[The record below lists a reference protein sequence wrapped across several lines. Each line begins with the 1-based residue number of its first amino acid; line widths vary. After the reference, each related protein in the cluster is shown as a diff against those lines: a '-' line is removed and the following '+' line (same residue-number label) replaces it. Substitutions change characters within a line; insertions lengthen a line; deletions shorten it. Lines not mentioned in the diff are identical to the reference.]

1 MSIKTKLVTAAT
13 TLTVIVGAG
22 AAGTLTANAATPKCG
37 QICTDLYNQATGTG
51 FVLSAPAQAGR
62 AGLPVWMA
70 RASRAS
76 KREDF
81 AVDHLGTVHD
91 FYHAGLVSGGLNKLY
106 GSLATYEIEYAPGAS
121 SSGLCLGTAVR
132 PGAGTPV
139 TLEPCGVQASTVWIV
154 VPQKTGFVLISAA
167 TADPAH
173 HAYALTALRPGT
185 PLVTAQ
191 LVANTAAAF
200 ARQVWGAQQGVLPH

>member
-13 TLTVIVGAG
+13 TATVIVGIG
-22 AAGTLTANAATPKCG
+22 ATGTLAANAATPKCG
-37 QICTDLYNQATGTG
+37 QICTDFYNHAAGRG

-62 AGLPVWMA
+62 VGQPISLA

-81 AVDHLGTVHD
+81 ALDSLGTVHD
-91 FYHAGLVSGGLNKLY
+91 FYRAGLVSGGVNAVY
-106 GSLATYEIEYAPGAS
+106 GNLDAYEIEYVPGAS
-121 SSGLCLGTAVR
+121 SSGLCLGTAAR

-139 TLEPCGVQASTVWIV
+139 TLEPCGIQAKTVWIF
-154 VPQKTGFVLISAA
+154 VPQKTGHVLINAA
-167 TADPAH
+167 TADPSRH
-173 HAYALTALRPGT
+173 PYALTALKPGT

-200 ARQVWGAQQGVLPH
+200 AHQVWGAQQGVLPN